1 MQKTRAG
8 SCGRGAHRAA
18 TSYLIRYSL
27 EPFWCQL
34 ARRFLSH
41 PLGDA
46 VLGPRATARTHP
58 DWLRTCPIVWCACPA
73 VSLRSGA
80 PLSLTAPLQVA
91 RSSSASLRA
100 LSCTR
105 CSDLYFHG
113 RTMATTCLLSLL
125 HRAIY
130 SRPVPLTCASQR
142 IYRPGT
148 HFDRRRLCDIFSVSF
163 SSSPM
168 FSRHRTTIP
177 HHVTP
182 LLLHRAARRH
192 TRPRHVATLSSLG
205 GCSWN
210 MQQVCF
216 AS

>member
-1 MQKTRAG
+1 MQEREDRPGQEVVGEAL
-8 SCGRGAHRAA
+8 SVLPH
-18 TSYLIRYSL
+18 LILSDTLYSL

-80 PLSLTAPLQVA
+80 QLSLTAPLPVA

-100 LSCTR
+100 LSCTC

-113 RTMATTCLLSLL
+113 RTMATTCLLSAQPRNILSPSAPDMPPAPHIPTWNSPRL
-125 HRAIY
+125 MAAP
-130 SRPVPLTCASQR
+130 S
-142 IYRPGT
+142 
-148 HFDRRRLCDIFSVSF
+148 LCDIFSVSF
-163 SSSPM
+163 SS
-168 FSRHRTTIP
+168 
-177 HHVTP
+177 
-182 LLLHRAARRH
+182 
-192 TRPRHVATLSSLG
+192 
-205 GCSWN
+205 
-210 MQQVCF
+210 
-216 AS
+216 